1 MLLVLA
7 LMAVAAAAASLS
19 LAQLRLNSDMTS
31 AMDRLKYFDDLAR
44 HQAEQSGRP
53 LMLTFDAAEVRR
65 MPTIQSSDDP
75 PPPRLQLP
83 DGFTIEQV
91 KIAAIDQ
98 SGVPISA
105 DGLSPT
111 YALLL
116 TRGRQRQWLIVSA
129 VGQSRAVA
137 DDGTLEYEMDQLRQ
151 P

>member
-7 LMAVAAAAASLS
+7 LMAVVAAAASLS
-19 LAQLRLNSDMTS
+19 LAQLRLNSDMAATI
-31 AMDRLKYFDDLAR
+31 DRLKYFDDLTR
-44 HQAEQSGRP
+44 HQAEQFGRP
-53 LMLTFDAAEVRR
+53 LILTFDAATVRR
-65 MPTIQSSDDP
+65 LTPTQSPDDP
-75 PPPRLQLP
+75 APPSMQLP

-91 KIAAIDQ
+91 KIAADDQ
-98 SGVPISA
+98 TGVPISA